1 MCEEK
6 NGQYH
11 FLVRRF
17 KFLLSDADEFL
28 IFKYSSRKK
37 VIIAFT
43 RFSAVVA

>member
-1 MCEEK
+1 MG
-6 NGQYH
+6 NTVFVVG
-11 FLVRRF
+11 
-17 KFLLSDADEFL
+17 KFILKLSDADEFL